1 MIRPTI
7 TFTVFLHFTINA
19 FALSVWADDRIDC
32 DTNLKH
38 SLCETSQI
46 LNAPHGNEEKIFST
60 GGILAQIRKSQ
71 EAPISFQDE
80 EKRQFGQIL
89 SKDYV
94 ANMVHYLDEQGK
106 FDLQQCLSNY
116 SSTFNEKYGSDFSE
130 ILTSAFPNP
139 LSSKNQLNRYSE
151 RSCNELFILLFE

>member
-7 TFTVFLHFTINA
+7 TFTVFLHFTMY
-19 FALSVWADDRIDC
+19 ALALPAWADDRIDC
-32 DTNLKH
+32 NTKLQE
-38 SLCETSQI
+38 STCENSQ
-46 LNAPHGNEEKIFST
+46 LLDASHKNVERIFST
-60 GGILAQIRKSQ
+60 GAILTQIYNNQ
-71 EAPISFQDE
+71 EPPIGFQDE
-80 EKRQFGQIL
+80 ENRQFDHIL

-94 ANMVHYLDEQGK
+94 SNLVPYLDEQGK

>member
-1 MIRPTI
+1 MLRPI
-7 TFTVFLHFTINA
+7 IKFTVFLHFTINA
-19 FALSVWADDRIDC
+19 FALSVWADDRIGC

-46 LNAPHGNEEKIFST
+46 LNAPHRNEDKIFST

-80 EKRQFGQIL
+80 ENRQFGQIL

-94 ANMVHYLDEQGK
+94 SNMVHYLDEQGK
-106 FDLQQCLSNY
+106 FDLQQCLRNY
-116 SSTFNEKYGSDFSE
+116 SYSINENYGYDFSE
-130 ILTSAFPNP
+130 ILTAAFPHP
-139 LSSKNQLNRYSE
+139 LSAKNKLDSHSE